1 MKEVVAIIRMNK
13 INDTKEALIE
23 AGFPGFNAMKVLGRG
38 RQAVEAEVF
47 GALNQH
53 PEDAA
58 EVLPLLAHVPRLI
71 PKRLISLIVPDDLV
85 KTVVDIII
93 NANQTNNPGDGK
105 VFVLPV
111 TDSIRIR
118 TRERG
123 NFAIDE
129 MGSGLFFA

>member
-13 INDTKEALIE
+13 INDTKEALIR
-23 AGFPGFNAMKVLGRG
+23 AGFPGFNAMKVVGRG
-38 RQAVEAEVF
+38 RQAMEAEVVE
-47 GALNQH
+47 ALNEH

-58 EVLPLLAHVPRLI
+58 QVLPLLARLPHLI
-71 PKRLISLIVPDDLV
+71 PKRLISLVVPDDLA
-85 KTVVDIII
+85 KAVVDIII
-93 NANQTNNPGDGK
+93 KANQTKNPGDGK

-129 MGSGLFFA
+129 MGSGLFFV

>member
-13 INDTKEALIE
+13 INDTQEALIR
-23 AGFPGFNAMKVLGRG
+23 AGFPGFNAMKVVGRG
-38 RQAVEAEVF
+38 RQAMEAEVV
-47 GALNQH
+47 GALNEH

-58 EVLPLLAHVPRLI
+58 EVLPLLARLPHLI
-71 PKRLISLIVPDDLV
+71 PKRLISLVVPDDLA
-85 KTVVDIII
+85 KAVVDIII
-93 NANQTNNPGDGK
+93 KANQTKNPGDGK

-123 NFAIDE
+123 DFAIDE
-129 MGSGLFFA
+129 MGSGLFFV